1 MNATI
6 TPTTIE
12 ELISE
17 PGWVDRFGVARYE
30 LSWRPNIVLAVDGST
45 VAIVEH
51 GRGILTSATH
61 PTEAAAV
68 RTALQIVAGLTA
80 R

>member
-30 LSWRPNIVLAVDGST
+30 LS
-45 VAIVEH
+45 
-51 GRGILTSATH
+51 
-61 PTEAAAV
+61 
-68 RTALQIVAGLTA
+68 
-80 R
+80 